1 MLSQQARASI
11 DRQGVHATDGGADG
25 DAGILSVNQEV
36 WNLNQFISQ
45 QFDDQIDRS
54 CINEKKRHILGY
66 S

>member
-1 MLSQQARASI
+1 MAGRM
-11 DRQGVHATDGGADG
+11 G